1 MSNLLFDDK
10 PIVVSPRLAESLGDV
25 DQAIILQ
32 QIHYW
37 LQKSN
42 KVIDGRRW
50 VYNSMNDWLKQFPWV
65 KSRTTLNTK
74 FNKLEKSGLL
84 ITSNYNKAGFD
95 KTKWYS
101 IDYDA
106 LSEIE
111 QRLTKNDQRA
121 TNNWST
127 IDQKLNNGVTNNWS
141 TNTIDYTENTTEI
154 NNKDDGGG
162 GNYIYIAGQPID
174 KLHDSGIL
182 NGDQIRYLYAVDSA
196 VIEYINHW
204 SATANQNKVAYA
216 VAIINRLMND
226 GVMTVADVDSN
237 KYTSK
242 QPPRVEPDELPN
254 IDIIKLYD

>member
-10 PIVVSPRLAESLGDV
+10 PIVVSPRLAELLGDV

-65 KSRTTLNTK
+65 KSRKSLTTK
-74 FNKLEKSGLL
+74 FGRLEKAGLL
-84 ITSNYNKAGFD
+84 VTGNYNKAGFD

-101 IDYDA
+101 IDYDT
-106 LSEIE
+106 LSQME
-111 QRLTKNDQRA
+111 QRLSKNYPIVE
-121 TNNWST
+121 S
-127 IDQKLNNGVTNNWS
+127 KLPNGMSKNYP

-154 NNKDDGGG
+154 NYKDGGG

-204 SATANQNKVAYA
+204 SATANRNKVAYA
-216 VAIINRLMND
+216 IAIIKRLMND
-226 GVMTVADVDSN
+226 GIMTAADVDSN